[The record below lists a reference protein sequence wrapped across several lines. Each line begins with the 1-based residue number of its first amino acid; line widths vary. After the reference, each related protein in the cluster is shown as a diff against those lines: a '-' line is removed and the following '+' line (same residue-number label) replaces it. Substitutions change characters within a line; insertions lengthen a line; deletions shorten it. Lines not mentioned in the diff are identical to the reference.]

1 MGEAGTDHLR
11 VFADGCSVCRRIL
24 LELPGWLGTGGLR
37 MHFATSVVL
46 NFQDGFTPRPRCMLS
61 LASLFHRDGR
71 HSLFVVLDSFE
82 CLNPASL

>member
-1 MGEAGTDHLR
+1 
-11 VFADGCSVCRRIL
+11 
-24 LELPGWLGTGGLR
+24 